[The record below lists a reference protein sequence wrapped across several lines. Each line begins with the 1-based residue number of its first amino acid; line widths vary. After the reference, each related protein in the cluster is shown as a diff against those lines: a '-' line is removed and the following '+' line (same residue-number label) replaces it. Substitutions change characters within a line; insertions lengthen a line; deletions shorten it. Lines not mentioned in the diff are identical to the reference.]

1 MARHAHRPLTL
12 SRSNIPAC
20 DGLQTQWEQVVYS
33 IDTNDRL
40 KLITVTYSGPVDI
53 AERSRA
59 WDVAAQAID
68 AMGTCRILLDFMAA
82 TVAADDFASSQA
94 FARRL
99 TDLVGAKGYRVA
111 YLFPQGARVNRVVD
125 MLTEARGLTLEK
137 FNDRVEALRWLL
149 SDRPDQ
155 RPSLASQERIARGAN
170 GN

>member
-1 MARHAHRPLTL
+1 M
-12 SRSNIPAC
+12 
-20 DGLQTQWEQVVYS
+20 YS
-33 IDTNDRL
+33 IDTNDRM

-59 WDVAAQAID
+59 WGVAAQAIE
-68 AMGTCRILLDFMAA
+68 ATGSCRILLDFMAA
-82 TVAADDFASSQA
+82 SVTADDFPSSQA

-99 TDLVGAKGYRVA
+99 TDLVGAKGCRVA
-111 YLFPQGARVNRVVD
+111 YLFPHGARVNRVVET
-125 MLTEARGLTLEK
+125 LAEARGLTLEK

-170 GN
+170 GD